1 MKKKKTV
8 AIDFDG
14 TIVEHMFPE
23 IGAIKQNV
31 VDKIKKWYAEGHTI
45 IIWTCRTDQYA
56 EEAKKFLDDN
66 EIPYHYF
73 NENPTNPFGDRC
85 RKILADVYLDDR
97 ALNVDD
103 LDGFNLDTF
112 EFENDE
118 VLDDIKTLISKVFEL
133 SLHKVNPE
141 LEEVKQIAKKY
152 GLRGWV

>member
-1 MKKKKTV
+1 MSKKKTV

-14 TIVEHMFPE
+14 TIVENIFPE

-31 VDKIKKWYAEGHTI
+31 VDKMREWYEQGHTI
-45 IIWTCRTDQYA
+45 IVWTCRTDQYA
-56 EEAKKFLDDN
+56 EEARKFLDDN

-73 NENPTNPFGDRC
+73 NENPTSPLGDWC

-103 LDGFNLDTF
+103 LDSFNLDTL

-118 VLDDIKTLISKVFEL
+118 VLNDIKTLICKVYEL

-141 LEEVKQIAKKY
+141 FEEVKQIAKKY
-152 GLRGWV
+152 GLRE

>member
-14 TIVEHMFPE
+14 TIVENIFPE

-31 VDKIKKWYAEGHTI
+31 VDKMREWYEQGHTI

-56 EEAKKFLDDN
+56 EEARKFLDDN

-73 NENPTNPFGDRC
+73 NENPTNPLGDWC
-85 RKILADVYLDDR
+85 RKIFADVYLDDR

-103 LDGFNLDTF
+103 LDSFNLDTL

-118 VLDDIKTLISKVFEL
+118 VLEDIKTLLCKVYEL

-152 GLRGWV
+152 GLEE

>member
-23 IGAIKQNV
+23 IGAIKKNV
-31 VDKIKKWYAEGHTI
+31 VDKMKEWYEQGHTI

-56 EEAKKFLDDN
+56 EEARKFLDDN

-73 NENPTNPFGDRC
+73 NENPTNPLGDWC

-103 LDGFNLDTF
+103 LDSFNLSTL

-118 VLDDIKTLISKVFEL
+118 VLNDIKTLISKVYEL
-133 SLHKVNPE
+133 SLYNVNTE
-141 LEEVKQIAKKY
+141 LEEVKQIAHKY
-152 GLRGWV
+152 GLEE